1 MRPKVNYRLVFPMIW
16 KEVITFL
23 GRVNFLIMVCW
34 MQSYHQPGKSRT
46 LLGTCWYRKI
56 KCTRIQIFH
65 SHCLNFPGTQT
76 LCHTLSSF
84 KSKLKKKKITLQI
97 FLQENSLRL
106 QREQWRVNPL
116 ILNLGFLFS
125 LKDFLINQ
133 AGQSWWSLLVLPDS
147 IDTS

>member
-1 MRPKVNYRLVFPMIW
+1 
-16 KEVITFL
+16 
-23 GRVNFLIMVCW
+23 MVCW

-84 KSKLKKKKITLQI
+84 KSKLKKKKNHPS
-97 FLQENSLRL
+97 NS
-106 QREQWRVNPL
+106 PSGKF
-116 ILNLGFLFS
+116 IKTTKGAMKS
-125 LKDFLINQ
+125 
-133 AGQSWWSLLVLPDS
+133 
-147 IDTS
+147 